1 VPWWFFP
8 PLAGKSDGDVIM
20 AAKRSLTIYRR
31 LLQYSRP
38 YALRIVIAVIAS
50 LMVAGTDVTS
60 VKLIQPLVDKII
72 AVGNVSLLKWVPIVI
87 VGLAA
92 IKGVARYLQEYL
104 IKTAGQLVVQDI
116 RNDIYSHS
124 LQLSMGYF
132 SRHASG
138 NLISRILNDVGI
150 MQRSSADILVAGIR
164 ESFTLLGLI
173 GLAFYN
179 DWKLAGIAFLV
190 LPVAIVPATI
200 IGRKIKNNTRRGQEA
215 MGSLTSVLQE
225 SLSGIKVVK
234 SFGMEKF
241 ESQRFSQENYSF
253 YRFMRK
259 VIKYDSLATPIIE
272 LLGSF
277 GVAMVFWYGLH
288 RVFSGAITQGELF
301 SFMAAIMMTYTPLKR
316 LTKVANL
323 IQRSVGAAERVFE
336 IIDEEPEIAELPD
349 AVTLQRAQGKVRF
362 EHVTFAYEKLPV
374 LQDFSFTVSPG
385 ELVALVGPSGVG
397 KSTIISLLSRFYDP
411 QSGSIMIDGID
422 IRHLTLKSL
431 AENIA
436 LVDQD
441 TFLFHDSI
449 KNNICYGSPGSDAE
463 AVVTAAHQAYAD
475 EFIDQLPKKYETSI
489 GDRGV
494 RLSGGQRQRICI
506 ARAILKNAPI
516 LVLDEAT
523 SALDTESE
531 AIVQKALA
539 NLMKNRTT
547 LVIAHR
553 LSTIQHA
560 DKIIVLENGRVFET
574 GGHDELLNKGG
585 LYSRLYEMQFKTE

>member
-1 VPWWFFP
+1 
-8 PLAGKSDGDVIM
+8 M
-20 AAKRSLTIYRR
+20 AAKGSLTIYRR

-38 YALRIVIAVIAS
+38 YALRIIIAVVAS
-50 LMVAGTDVTS
+50 LVVAGTDVTS

-72 AVGNVSLLKWVPIVI
+72 AVGNVSLLKWVPVVI

-92 IKGVARYLQEYL
+92 IKGLARYLQEYL

-132 SRHASG
+132 SSHASG

-150 MQRSSADILVAGIR
+150 MQRSAADILVAGIR
-164 ESFTLLGLI
+164 ESFTLIGLI

-179 DWKLAGIAFLV
+179 DWKLAAIAFLV
-190 LPVAIVPATI
+190 LPVAVVPASI
-200 IGRKIKNNTRRGQEA
+200 IGRKIKNNTRRGQEV

-241 ESQRFSQENYSF
+241 ESRRFSRENLSF

-259 VIKYDSLATPIIE
+259 VIKYNSVATPIIE

-316 LTKVANL
+316 LTKVFNL
-323 IQRSVGAAERVFE
+323 VQRSVGAAGRVFE
-336 IIDEEPEIAELPD
+336 ILDEKPEIIEVPD
-349 AVTLQRAQGKVRF
+349 AVSLERAQGKVTF
-362 EHVTFAYEKLPV
+362 ERVTFAYEQIPV
-374 LQDFSFTVSPG
+374 LRDFSFSVSPG

-397 KSTIISLLSRFYDP
+397 KSTIISLLNRFYDP
-411 QSGSIMIDGID
+411 QSGVIKIDGID
-422 IRHLTLKSL
+422 IRRLSLKSL
-431 AENIA
+431 ADNIA

-441 TFLFHDSI
+441 TFLFHDTI
-449 KNNICYGSPGSDAE
+449 KNNICYGRPGADDE
-463 AVVTAAHQAYAD
+463 AVFSAARQAYAD
-475 EFIDQLPKKYETSI
+475 EFISLLPKKYDTSI

-506 ARAILKNAPI
+506 ARAILKDAPI

-547 LVIAHR
+547 FVIAHR
-553 LSTIQHA
+553 LSTVHHA
-560 DKIIVLENGRVFET
+560 DKIIVLEGGRVVDT
-574 GGHDELLNKGG
+574 GVHADLLKKGG
-585 LYSRLYEMQFKTE
+585 LYNRLYEMQFNEQ